1 MLGIKKAEI
10 ENLKKEKSLLKEN
23 ISRLEENNKISLAE
37 IEELNKGQKKLEME
51 ELIKETQK
59 GKELKSLIDKKDTEI
74 KYLKEERETME
85 ETYLI
90 EIGNLKENIDLLK
103 ENISNL
109 TEFKNNY
116 HKLKDSIRDYEILKE
131 KIVDYEETQKELAL
145 IQKNYNK
152 LSSSSNEKEETIKKL
167 QAHINNMNLK
177 NEERIIISA
186 SESEQDK
193 VSQV

>member
-1 MLGIKKAEI
+1 LLGIKKAEI
-10 ENLKKEKSLLKEN
+10 ENLKKEKSSLQEN
-23 ISRLEENNKISLAE
+23 ISRLEDNNKISLAE
-37 IEELNKGQKKLEME
+37 IEELNRGRKKLEME

-59 GKELKSLIDKKDTEI
+59 GKELKSLLDQKDTEI

-116 HKLKDSIRDYEILKE
+116 DKLKDSIRDYEILKD

-145 IQKNYNK
+145 LQKKNSKFK
-152 LSSSSNEKEETIKKL
+152 LEK
-167 QAHINNMNLK
+167 N
-177 NEERIIISA
+177 
-186 SESEQDK
+186 
-193 VSQV
+193 

>member
-1 MLGIKKAEI
+1 VLGIKKAEI

>member
-1 MLGIKKAEI
+1 LGIKKAEI
-10 ENLKKEKSLLKEN
+10 ENLKKEKSSLQEN
-23 ISRLEENNKISLAE
+23 ISRLEDNNKISLAE
-37 IEELNKGQKKLEME
+37 IEELNRGRKKLEME

-59 GKELKSLIDKKDTEI
+59 GKELKSLLDQKDTEI

-116 HKLKDSIRDYEILKE
+116 DKLKDSIRDYEILKD

-145 IQKNYNK
+145 LQKKNSK
-152 LSSSSNEKEETIKKL
+152 LNSVNNEKEEIIKKL
-167 QAHINNMNLK
+167 QAQINNMNLK
-177 NEERIIISA
+177 NEERINITA